1 MEQYF
6 KAEYWI
12 TVSNYIRQLDVRK
25 LNDVEEDSFHHKI
38 SQLN

>member
-1 MEQYF
+1 MKKCF
-6 KAEYWI
+6 KAEFWI
-12 TVSNYIRQLDVRK
+12 TMPNYIRQSGVRK